1 MDMGFLSGG
10 DEKSSIDRGDGWTT
24 LGGHQQPLNCAVRE
38 FYLSTPVIKKLI
50 SRTQVLASASAGV
63 INLGDLTNVTVTS
76 PGALCVS
83 EAPF

>member
-1 MDMGFLSGG
+1 MGVLGG
-10 DEKSSIDRGDGWTT
+10 DANFLLLDCGDGWTT

-38 FYLSTPVIKKLI
+38 FYLSTSVIKKLI
-50 SRTQVLASASAGV
+50 SRMKVLASASAGV